1 MRTSLYVFS
10 AALAAACTQ
19 LPAPAAAQSIP
30 SPYTYLEERQEIGAF
45 AGYMNV
51 SNGRFNYGP
60 RGGTLLGVRYG
71 IELSGPLSFEGVLQ
85 YIDGTRWVVDPG
97 RAEGDRRLTDGG
109 VLVEAPADITTIEA
123 RLKFTATGRRA
134 WNGIAPFLDF
144 GGGIAIGSS
153 AESEYDAI
161 LLADDRFD
169 FGTSFFGTVSTGA
182 RWYLTDRF
190 TVRADGVLSL
200 WKIDTPPGYADPDR
214 DFDEVAGGEWLL
226 GRAITL
232 AVLWRW

>member
-97 RAEGDRRLTDGG
+97 RAEGDRRLTDG
-109 VLVEAPADITTIEA
+109 VRDD
-123 RLKFTATGRRA
+123 RRRGRRRD
-134 WNGIAPFLDF
+134 GIMTWSRPWP
-144 GGGIAIGSS
+144 GGAARRS
-153 AESEYDAI
+153 A
-161 LLADDRFD
+161 
-169 FGTSFFGTVSTGA
+169 GA
-182 RWYLTDRF
+182 CPRLRR
-190 TVRADGVLSL
+190 V
-200 WKIDTPPGYADPDR
+200 
-214 DFDEVAGGEWLL
+214 
-226 GRAITL
+226 
-232 AVLWRW
+232 